1 MDDDDLDGAALM
13 DLGRV
18 MELGGNLDGAVQMYE
33 RAAEGTGTLISV
45 RVGGKAFPKTARLV
59 PGPLDAI
66 LAILGGV
73 GAAELQ
79 LCATRLREV
88 HLEDEAVLGLRD
100 AVSGRDRGIQEE
112 VDAIGPLRVG

>member
-1 MDDDDLDGAALM
+1 MRRDRTFPWGGGGGAR
-13 DLGRV
+13 RV
-18 MELGGNLDGAVQMYE
+18 GDAARTHLLE
-33 RAAEGTGTLISV
+33 RAQVERDAV
-45 RVGGKAFPKTARLV
+45 A
-59 PGPLDAI
+59 PL
-66 LAILGGV
+66 LRLGGV

-100 AVSGRDRGIQEE
+100 AVSGCDRGIQEE